1 MVVEYDSEL
10 LAPLGVVCDKEQLAD
25 REVVHP
31 NQDGSY
37 WRRRQ
42 RNKAVRQAEKAREQL
57 AMEWMSRNAPSSSGS
72 SSSDTTAA
80 AAAQ

>member
-1 MVVEYDSEL
+1 VLTL
-10 LAPLGVVCDKEQLAD
+10 LRLLCVRDCYTQVI
-25 REVVHP
+25 HP

-57 AMEWMSRNAPSSSGS
+57 AKEWMSRNAPSSSS
-72 SSSDTTAA
+72 STDATAA
-80 AAAQ
+80 AAAAQ